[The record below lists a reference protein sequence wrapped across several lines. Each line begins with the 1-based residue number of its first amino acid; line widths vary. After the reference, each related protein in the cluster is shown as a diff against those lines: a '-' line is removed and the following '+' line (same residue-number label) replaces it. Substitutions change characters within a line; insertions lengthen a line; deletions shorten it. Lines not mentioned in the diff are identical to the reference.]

1 MFARGV
7 VNAGTARPH
16 FWSLQDPSR
25 EARIHR
31 GVPST
36 KKRVNHLHQVPEED
50 SITSQSY
57 VVDFDPSRI

>member
-1 MFARGV
+1 MLALRGLTFG
-7 VNAGTARPH
+7 ACK
-16 FWSLQDPSR
+16 
-25 EARIHR
+25 IHR
-31 GVPST
+31 EMPESTEVVPST